1 MDATLD
7 TELRTVLQFT
17 RRLPKLRGAGTL
29 GNLFRD
35 FYLRKKRSD
44 VIADVLDFKMQ
55 LNPAEMVDS
64 ALLLFP
70 QVYDHREIAYMRGAL
85 APGDVFLDVG
95 ANIGFY
101 SLVASRC
108 VGTTGRVIAIEADP
122 YSHQRLTNNVR
133 LNAMANVTA
142 LNVGVSDCEETLRLG
157 VNADG
162 NRGESSFLLQSDT
175 GVDVACKSL
184 LSLLKAEG
192 IHQIR
197 GAKFDIEGFEFRVL
211 RQFLED
217 APTALYPHFIIIEHN
232 PLWREASGGDA
243 LSLLSACG
251 YTPYHGS
258 KLNYIMVRE
267 ESRPD
272 MLVRDQGR

>member
-7 TELRTVLQFT
+7 SELRAVLQFT
-17 RRLPKLRGAGTL
+17 RRLPKLRGAGAL

-35 FYLRKKRSD
+35 FYLRKKRGD

-70 QVYDHREIAYMRGAL
+70 QVYDHREIAYMRDAL

-101 SLVASRC
+101 SLVASKC
-108 VGTTGRVIAIEADP
+108 VGANGRVLAIEADP
-122 YSHQRLTNNVR
+122 YSHKRLSSNVR
-133 LNAMANVTA
+133 LNAMENVVA
-142 LNVGVSDCEETLRLG
+142 LNIGVSDRQETLRLG
-157 VNADG
+157 VNAEG

-175 GVDVACKSL
+175 GAEVACKPL
-184 LSLLKAEG
+184 LTLLRENGIAEV
-192 IHQIR
+192 R

-211 RQFLED
+211 QKFLED
-217 APTALYPHFIIIEHN
+217 APHSLYPHFIIIEHN
-232 PLWREASGGDA
+232 PLWLEAAGGDA

-251 YTPYHGS
+251 YTPYRAS

-267 ESRPD
+267 QSRPD
-272 MLVRDQGR
+272 MLAREQRK

>member
-1 MDATLD
+1 MDAALD
-7 TELRTVLQFT
+7 SELHTVLQVT
-17 RRLPKLRGAGTL
+17 RRLPKWRGAGAL

-35 FYLRKKRSD
+35 FYLRRKRED
-44 VIADVLDFKMQ
+44 VVADVLDFKMR
-55 LNPAEMVDS
+55 LNPAEMVDG

-70 QVYDHREIAYMRGAL
+70 QVYDHREIAYMRAAL

-122 YSHQRLTNNVR
+122 YSHQRLTTNLR
-133 LNAMANVTA
+133 LNAMTNVVA
-142 LNVGVSDCEETLRLG
+142 LNAGVSDCEETLRLG
-157 VNADG
+157 VNTDG
-162 NRGESSFLLQSDT
+162 NRGESSFLLQSDS
-175 GVDVACKSL
+175 GVDVACTPL
-184 LSLLKAEG
+184 LSLLKAQG
-192 IHQIR
+192 VQQVR

-211 RQFLED
+211 RRFLED

-232 PLWREASGGDA
+232 PHWHEASGGDA
-243 LSLLSACG
+243 LNLLSACG
-251 YTPYHGS
+251 YTPYRAS

-267 ESRPD
+267 DSRPD
-272 MLVRDQGR
+272 TSLNQFD

>member
-17 RRLPKLRGAGTL
+17 RRLPKLRGAGAL

-35 FYLRKKRSD
+35 FYLRKQRGD

-70 QVYDHREIAYMRGAL
+70 QVYDYREIDYLRSAL

-108 VGTTGRVIAIEADP
+108 VGNAGRVLAIEADP
-122 YSHQRLTNNVR
+122 FSHRRLMKNLC
-133 LNAMANVTA
+133 LNAMTNVTA

-162 NRGESSFLLQSDT
+162 NRGESSFLLPSDT
-175 GVDVACKSL
+175 GVDVACKPL

-192 IHQIR
+192 IQKIR

-217 APTALYPHFIIIEHN
+217 APNALYPHFIIIEHN
-232 PLWREASGGDA
+232 PLWQEASGGDA
-243 LSLLSACG
+243 LSLLAACG
-251 YTPYHGS
+251 YTPYHAS

-267 ESRPD
+267 GGRPD
-272 MLVRDQGR
+272 MLLRNQLS

>member
-1 MDATLD
+1 MNATLD
-7 TELRTVLQFT
+7 AELRTILQFT
-17 RRLPKLRGAGTL
+17 RRLPKLRGAGAL
-29 GNLFRD
+29 GNLLRD
-35 FYLRKKRSD
+35 FYLRKKRGD
-44 VIADVLDFKMQ
+44 VVADVLDFKMQ

-70 QVYDHREIAYMRGAL
+70 QVYDHREIAYMRVAL

-101 SLVASRC
+101 SLVASRR
-108 VGTTGRVIAIEADP
+108 VGANGRVLAIEADP
-122 YSHQRLTNNVR
+122 YSHQRLTNNLR
-133 LNAMANVTA
+133 LNAMTNVMA

-162 NRGESSFLLQSDT
+162 NRGESSFLLHSDT
-175 GVDVACKSL
+175 GVDVACKPL
-184 LSLLKAEG
+184 LSLLQAQG
-192 IHQIR
+192 VQQVR

-211 RQFLED
+211 RRFLED
-217 APTALYPHFIIIEHN
+217 APLSLYPHFIIIEHN
-232 PLWREASGGDA
+232 PLWHEASGGDA

-251 YTPYHGS
+251 YTPYRAS

-267 ESRPD
+267 GARPD
-272 MLVRDQGR
+272 MLSRAQGG